1 MTFIRNLDGIKDR
14 LVKLP
19 NGYKVKLFSKD
30 GEVRIYVRGKTKD
43 LGYLLMESEDVGLG
57 KIWKVKDI
65 SMAGKVE
72 MLLWDVALEWV
83 NRLGDLGIEVEKRI
97 VDEEY
102 YYLGYD
108 DMMLYM
114 RRGEVYYS
122 DRERLHCYKMDGL
135 IMERLKH
142 FNILEVELNY

>member
-1 MTFIRNLDGIKDR
+1 MTFIRNLDGLKDR

-43 LGYLLMESEDVGLG
+43 LGYLLMESDDVGVG

-65 SMAGKVE
+65 SMVGRVE

-102 YYLGYD
+102 YYLGYE
-108 DMMLYM
+108 DMALYM

-135 IMERLKH
+135 ITVSYTHLTLPTKR
-142 FNILEVELNY
+142 IV